1 MAITKI
7 QTGGIPALAV
17 THDKLH
23 TDMDL
28 SGKTVTLPTLSAD
41 LHISS
46 TVQPTIRVTDSDNNN
61 TAFMQADG
69 VNGAYFGT
77 LTNHP
82 VRLAPNN
89 STKMIV
95 TTDGNV
101 GIGTASP
108 GARLHAYT
116 TGYPVSKFER
126 YGSSAATRGSTQI
139 GHSALGYG
147 GTGADTYI
155 VSEHGFGVA
164 VNAGTNAF
172 VITDGGKVGIGT
184 STPSSPKFSAS
195 ASGILELKGSKPSFN
210 IQESDVTDA
219 HFNMSMS
226 NGNAYLAAT
235 GTGNLI
241 FATGT
246 ADWSERI
253 RIDSSGNLL
262 IGTTDI
268 NPFDNTTG
276 SGIALRSSGAIYNAI
291 NNGTPLS
298 LNRMGNDGT
307 IAQFRK
313 DGTTVGSIGIQGTGF
328 YIDSEV
334 EHAGIRFG
342 GSAVVP
348 RHNNAGSN
356 NYVNLGDS
364 SNRFKDAYIGGG
376 IYLGGTG
383 AANKLDDYEEGT
395 WIPTLT
401 STGGTINSA
410 NTCGYIKIGRTVYL
424 FGQAR
429 FTNPGNI
436 GSAHAKLSTPTA
448 IGNIFAQTSND
459 AIVPMWTNG
468 AAASKNY
475 WDEGYPS
482 ISMSVGGTQHHLY
495 RHHRTGAE
503 GLGGNDFGGELMVS
517 FNSLYYAE

>member
-246 ADWSERI
+246 ADWSERM

-262 IGTTDI
+262 IGTTNGNPTGNHEPGCLIFNEGQI
-268 NPFDNTTG
+268 NVHRDGGNPLRVGTSADGNLTEYYKQGALVGRISTQYSGLNIDGAANRSGIYFASSSLTPRYNGAQVDNTIDIGTSTG
-276 SGIALRSSGAIYNAI
+276 RFR
-291 NNGTPLS
+291 NG
-298 LNRMGNDGT
+298 
-307 IAQFRK
+307 
-313 DGTTVGSIGIQGTGF
+313 
-328 YIDSEV
+328 Y
-334 EHAGIRFG
+334 FG
-342 GSAVVP
+342 GGV
-348 RHNNAGSN
+348 
-356 NYVNLGDS
+356 
-364 SNRFKDAYIGGG
+364 
-376 IYLGGTG
+376 YLGGTV

-395 WIPTLT
+395 FNFTMAGYYSNPSTTQLIPANYVKIGNTVNFIAYKAGVNN
-401 STGGTINSA
+401 TGAGGNMYFTGLPFATIGRYPVGGIQLDYLGTYPSNSAPFTHISGTIVYAMRHVSNGSSA
-410 NTCGYIKIGRTVYL
+410 AVFHNVYTNGSVYL
-424 FGQAR
+424 SGTYQ
-429 FTNPGNI
+429 TN
-436 GSAHAKLSTPTA
+436 A
-448 IGNIFAQTSND
+448 
-459 AIVPMWTNG
+459 
-468 AAASKNY
+468 
-475 WDEGYPS
+475 
-482 ISMSVGGTQHHLY
+482 
-495 RHHRTGAE
+495 
-503 GLGGNDFGGELMVS
+503 
-517 FNSLYYAE
+517 